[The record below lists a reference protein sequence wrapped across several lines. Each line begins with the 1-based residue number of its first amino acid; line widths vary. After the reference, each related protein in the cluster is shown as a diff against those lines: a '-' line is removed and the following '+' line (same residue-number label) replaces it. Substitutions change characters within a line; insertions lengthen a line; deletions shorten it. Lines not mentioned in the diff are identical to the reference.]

1 MASGLVTL
9 AAGLLFLAVRM
20 PILRCF
26 SRDEMVLFYASRF
39 VVVTLLSQ
47 WAYAVFNGIISVV
60 NGVGLIRYTTI
71 VNILMLWVVRI
82 PSAYLI
88 TRWFDGTYVMLSIPI
103 SFCFGMVMMVSY
115 YLFSSKWKA
124 IIRTGLE
131 I

>member
-1 MASGLVTL
+1 M
-9 AAGLLFLAVRM
+9 
-20 PILRCF
+20 
-26 SRDEMVLFYASRF
+26 
-39 VVVTLLSQ
+39 
-47 WAYAVFNGIISVV
+47 
-60 NGVGLIRYTTI
+60 GLIRYTTI